1 MATKINNLR
10 QELKILIADFTSQ
23 IKEDRVIS
31 RYSRLTNNPIFL
43 LFGITIFT
51 SVIVGGLNIIFPIP
65 GGYLDAAN
73 LLILMLIAT
82 IIWIP
87 ITTIIAWR
95 VNRQHQKIIRKTRL
109 MDTMTSLIE
118 LENQQISQ
126 QISSTSLKIE
136 KPSPKA
142 IEDLLITDSDR
153 AIFGPRNSKYQLE
166 TPIPLTIEDTDDY
179 FELSGRLLRFSTPL
193 SDPVPV
199 DRILLQGQSDCVHKT
214 IIFLSKEKQY
224 RNTLAL
230 TPRFS
235 PILKQIKQI
244 VASASTTSKFAI
256 NITRKE
262 LTLIIHDYR
271 DVSSGYLP
279 EILNLLTQ
287 LRDTLP
293 KLLYEI
299 Y

>member
-153 AIFGPRNSKYQLE
+153 AILVHG
-166 TPIPLTIEDTDDY
+166 I
-179 FELSGRLLRFSTPL
+179 
-193 SDPVPV
+193 
-199 DRILLQGQSDCVHKT
+199 QS
-214 IIFLSKEKQY
+214 
-224 RNTLAL
+224 
-230 TPRFS
+230 
-235 PILKQIKQI
+235 
-244 VASASTTSKFAI
+244 I
-256 NITRKE
+256 N
-262 LTLIIHDYR
+262 
-271 DVSSGYLP
+271 
-279 EILNLLTQ
+279 
-287 LRDTLP
+287 
-293 KLLYEI
+293 
-299 Y
+299 